1 MIVCFNFFEKIALIP
16 FSNSK
21 YVLVVIDTYC
31 KWCEAK
37 PIKEH
42 IVTTIAKFLQK
53 EIICKFGVPKYVT
66 IDNGGEWM
74 TKFDMMCKNFGITHQ
89 FTTP

>member
-16 FSNSK
+16 LPNSK
-21 YVLVVIDTYC
+21 YMLVVIDHYS

-37 PIKEH
+37 PIKKH
-42 IVTTIAKFLQK
+42 IAINIAKKIQK
-53 EIICKFGVPKYVT
+53 EIICKFGVPKYAI

-74 TKFDMMCKNFGITHQ
+74 AKFDMMCKNFEITH
-89 FTTP
+89 